1 MTKELKKN
9 RAIETLQQIQKEMK
23 THFLE
28 MDDVIEGLLVGLI
41 AEQNV
46 LLIGPPG
53 SAKTQISKF
62 IAKSIGGE
70 FFDHLLTKY
79 TVPDELFGPIDIIAM
94 REKKVFKRV
103 TEHTLAT
110 AHIALLD
117 EFWKASSA
125 IINYML
131 RAANEREF
139 KENGQV
145 IKLPLKMMI
154 GASNEYP
161 TGEETGAM
169 YDRFNLKYE
178 TTYIEEDKNFLGLL
192 CTADKDPEPTNN
204 ISLPELQDVITRAEA
219 LPCPKQ
225 ILETLT
231 QMRRELKKAGIILS
245 PRRWKKSIRMLKA
258 KAILR
263 GAGKVEDEDIG
274 FLSNV
279 LWNNPE
285 QKPVVT
291 KLIAQVVNPLLQKAM
306 ELMDMASEIWRN
318 LENTQGA
325 SARGKALLEARAK
338 FASMRKQ
345 LLEMKEQT
353 TPQGKWMIKMEEI
366 YEKVSQHQ
374 RAVAEEL
381 NSGLI

>member
-1 MTKELKKN
+1 
-9 RAIETLQQIQKEMK
+9 
-23 THFLE
+23 
-28 MDDVIEGLLVGLI
+28 
-41 AEQNV
+41 
-46 LLIGPPG
+46 
-53 SAKTQISKF
+53 
-62 IAKSIGGE
+62 
-70 FFDHLLTKY
+70 
-79 TVPDELFGPIDIIAM
+79 
-94 REKKVFKRV
+94 
-103 TEHTLAT
+103 
-110 AHIALLD
+110 
-117 EFWKASSA
+117 
-125 IINYML
+125 
-131 RAANEREF
+131 
-139 KENGQV
+139 
-145 IKLPLKMMI
+145 
-154 GASNEYP
+154 
-161 TGEETGAM
+161 
-169 YDRFNLKYE
+169 
-178 TTYIEEDKNFLGLL
+178 
-192 CTADKDPEPTNN
+192 
-204 ISLPELQDVITRAEA
+204 
-219 LPCPKQ
+219 
-225 ILETLT
+225 
-231 QMRRELKKAGIILS
+231 
-245 PRRWKKSIRMLKA
+245 MLKA

-374 RAVAEEL
+374 RSVAEEL